1 MKKIIGI
8 AASIVA
14 VAGLT
19 ACGGDDGGSGN
30 VDRDELIALINEDGD
45 MPQDIAECMADAAIS
60 SLDDADMKLILDGG
74 DPSAEGEAA
83 FMEAIQ
89 PCLEMDM
96 GS

>member
-8 AASIVA
+8 AASIAA
-14 VAGLT
+14 VAGLA

-30 VDRDELIALINEDGD
+30 VDRDTLIAMFTQDGD
-45 MPQDIAECMADAAIS
+45 MPQDVAECMADATIA
-60 SLDDADMKLILDGG
+60 SLDAEDMKLIMADK